1 MPRSFVGSATV
12 VAALAL
18 VPSMAVAQA
27 PAAAPASS
35 WGEIAGSVAAMTDYT
50 FRGVSQTTKGPAVQG
65 TLEYTKE
72 LGPVTGYVGTF
83 LSNVAI
89 PDTSSRGNLDA
100 KVEVDLAFGL
110 RGDVNE
116 KLKWDVGYIRYMYPF
131 TDYPKANSMSLDWTE
146 VGVKLTYDLGFATPV
161 LNYFHSPNY
170 SVGGGKSH
178 YGQTGFDV
186 PLPWYDITLGARIGR
201 LVVANNANFGLPD
214 YTDWSIGIS
223 RDFPE
228 LLGVNIG
235 LTYTDTN
242 VKKNAPLS
250 NKSDTTT
257 GNVDERVF
265 DTTQPRIILRGFNSP
280 VHRDLGASEG
290 VKNLLR

>member
-1 MPRSFVGSATV
+1 MLRSFVRSTAMMAV
-12 VAALAL
+12 LAL
-18 VPSMAVAQA
+18 VPSAASAQA
-27 PAAAPASS
+27 PASAAASAPS

-65 TLEYTKE
+65 SLEYTKE

-83 LSNVAI
+83 LSNVAF

-100 KVEVDLAFGL
+100 KVEFDFAFGL
-110 RGDVNE
+110 RGDIDE
-116 KLKWDVGYIRYMYPF
+116 KFKWDVGYIRYMYPF
-131 TDYPKANSMSLDWTE
+131 TQYPPANSMSLDWTE
-146 VGVKLTYDLGFATPV
+146 VGVKLTYDLGFVTPV
-161 LNYFHSPNY
+161 LNYFHSQNY

-178 YGQTGFDV
+178 YGQTGFDA
-186 PLPWYDITLGARIGR
+186 PLPFYDITLGARLGR
-201 LVVANNANFGLPD
+201 LVIANNANFGLPD
-214 YTDWSIGIS
+214 YTDWSIGVS

-250 NKSDTTT
+250 NKSDRTT

-265 DTTQPRIILRGFNSP
+265 DTTQPRVILAITKKF
-280 VHRDLGASEG
+280 
-290 VKNLLR
+290 